1 MNMKTIVWFTLSAAA
16 LVAGAMEYE
25 WTNAAAD
32 GDWTNE
38 RNFSP
43 NGLPGAA
50 DDVMIRAGTTI
61 TLVYDTSEAAKIAS
75 CEAFAGVGRIVPAA
89 NSSVIDITVP
99 DGETL
104 TLGCAIATTLSAT
117 PANLKGVV
125 NKRGNGTLVCSSET
139 KLTNSTT
146 SFDYATHFNVFE
158 GMLKLPTG
166 ASGKKCAC
174 RSIALR
180 ENATLFTPQDVQ
192 LVVLSGI
199 ESDYGSSIVNG
210 STGLCT
216 LTLQNGSKASIA
228 GTVSGGIVFHVTGG
242 ALALCGDANT
252 NTNVDVLV
260 QENENDL
267 SANASGV
274 LSFARLGKKAV
285 AGVPSASSIG
295 YAENVI
301 LHLKGGGLR
310 YLGDGEETD
319 KTITIHGT
327 SDVFNFI
334 DAGAVGGIDFT
345 GHWTMTRES
354 TKDFRMKRLV
364 LTGSNT
370 TAAVMSGII
379 DSPKTSRFGNTNY
392 TFRITKCGT
401 GKWTMK
407 HNDESDMR
415 GVFAVKDGTLA
426 FDTLAEKG
434 VNSAL
439 GKSTILQEDV
449 ANVIVDPAIYGVDY
463 AFLLGDGATRGT
475 LEYVGTTNCASA
487 TRLFSMDG
495 EGAMLN
501 NGGGFLR
508 LAGFNALAGTT
519 GATLVLGGSNTLDNV
534 ADDIADGE
542 GARLS
547 VVKEGAGT
555 WRIGTNLTFT
565 GSLVVKDGR
574 LIVGPPPYTWYRWT
588 LKGNFFT
595 PEGSANGRKGSS
607 AERLVGA
614 AALGLFDGSG
624 ANQAT
629 NLDDSAYF
637 SWSGANY
644 VNSTLTYATLPAV
657 FAEAADVTQFL
668 SLEPGECR
676 LAESGANTY
685 SASSTTVGNLFDG
698 NGGTFFRMSNTKSAS
713 QLIPVP
719 TNATSWRV
727 VELRLP
733 EGARPVSSYDFASIP
748 ESDLKQN
755 IHIAKLEGSVNGKDW
770 DALDEITNSCPLSG
784 FVWSKTGTAFPEA
797 EGTAHVGYPIAPA
810 PGGQTAFSA
819 TSVRVDSGATL
830 VASTTNIFSVARI
843 EVDANG
849 MGSLFGFALA
859 EGGTIAVVNPKE
871 DKSYAIDVDF
881 TNVSM
886 PEAYSIVVDDG
897 CGLRTASLSPD
908 RRSILVHPRG
918 FVILL
923 Q

>member
-1 MNMKTIVWFTLSAAA
+1 MNMKTAVCFTLSAAT

-43 NGLPGAA
+43 NGSPGAA
-50 DDVMIRAGTTI
+50 DVVTVGAGTTV
-61 TLVYDTSEAAKIAS
+61 TLVYDTSDAAKRAS
-75 CEAFAGVGRIVPAA
+75 CEAFAGVGRIAPAA

-146 SFDYATHFNVFE
+146 SFDYATHFNVLE
-158 GMLKLPTG
+158 GVLKLPAGT
-166 ASGKKCAC
+166 SGKHCAC
-174 RSIALR
+174 RSIVLR

-192 LVVLSGI
+192 FIVLSDI
-199 ESDYGSSIVNG
+199 ESEYGSRIVNE
-210 STGLCT
+210 SAELCT
-216 LTLQNGSKASIA
+216 LMVRTGSKATIE
-228 GTVSGGIVFHVTGG
+228 GTVSGSIGFNVSGG
-242 ALALCGDANT
+242 TLALCGEVNT
-252 NTNVDVLV
+252 STNVDILV

-274 LSFARLGKKAV
+274 LSFTLLGKKAV
-285 AGVPSASSIG
+285 EGVPSVSSIG
-295 YAENVI
+295 YAENII
-301 LHLKGGGLR
+301 LHSKGGGLR

-319 KTITIHGT
+319 KTITIHGA

-345 GHWTMTRES
+345 GKWTMTRES
-354 TKDFRMKRLV
+354 TKDYRMKRLV

-370 TAAVMSGII
+370 TAAVMSGVI

-392 TFRITKCGT
+392 TFRITKRGS

-407 HNDESDMR
+407 HNDASDMR

-434 VNSAL
+434 INSAL

-449 ANVIVDPAIYGVDY
+449 ANVIVDPAVYGVDY

-501 NGGGFLR
+501 NGVGFLR
-508 LAGFNALAGTT
+508 LAGFNALAGAT

-534 ADDIADGE
+534 ADDIADGD
-542 GARLS
+542 GTRLS
-547 VVKEGAGT
+547 VVKEGSGT

-574 LIVGPPPYTWYRWT
+574 LIVGPLPYTWYRWT

-595 PEGSANGRKGSS
+595 PEGSTNGKKGSS
-607 AERLVGA
+607 TERLVGA
-614 AALGLFDGSG
+614 SALGLFDASGS
-624 ANQAT
+624 NQAT

-637 SWSGANY
+637 SWNGASY
-644 VNSTLTYATLPAV
+644 VNAALTYATLPAV
-657 FAEAADVTQFL
+657 FATSPDATSFL

-676 LAESGANTY
+676 LAESGANAY
-685 SASSTTVGNLFDG
+685 PASSTTVGNLFDG
-698 NGGTFFRMSNTKSAS
+698 DGGTYFRMSNSKSAY

-719 TNATSWRV
+719 TNAASWRV
-727 VELRLP
+727 IEFRLP
-733 EGARPVSSYDFASIP
+733 TAARPVTSYDFASITG
-748 ESDLKQN
+748 SDLKQN

-770 DALDEITNSCPLSG
+770 DTLDEITNSCPSSG

-797 EGTAHVGYPIAPA
+797 EGTAHAGYPIAPA

-819 TSVRVDSGATL
+819 TSVRVDRGATL
-830 VASTTNIFSVARI
+830 ATSTTNIFSVARI

-849 MGSLFGFALA
+849 MGSLSGFALA

-871 DKSYAIDVDF
+871 EKTYAIDVDF

-886 PEAYSIVVDDG
+886 PESYSLVVDDR

-908 RRSILVHPRG
+908 RRSILVHSRG
-918 FVILL
+918 LVILL